1 MHADMNELSEQT
13 GFPDPAIAPYDSAVM
28 PVRGRISWLRV
39 SMRLSVRPLVTA
51 LAIVSLAL
59 AGCTMPPPADD
70 PDAVAE
76 YKETNDPLE
85 PTNRVFYAVN
95 DALDTVILRPIALGY
110 RAVLPSPVR
119 TGVHNV
125 LNNLATPVTL
135 ANDLLQGN
143 PRRAGDTM
151 SRFLLNTTLGIG
163 GLIDVATERGIPDHP
178 ADFGMTLAVWGVGDG
193 IYLFLPVLGPTNPR
207 DAVGFGMDSFVL
219 DPWGWVG
226 KGNTVRNLRITR
238 AAVSAIDAR
247 VMVLDDFDKVKAQ
260 ALDPYAT
267 IRSLARQ
274 YRAKQI
280 GDARGDVTPQAVK
293 KSP

>member
-1 MHADMNELSEQT
+1 
-13 GFPDPAIAPYDSAVM
+13 
-28 PVRGRISWLRV
+28 
-39 SMRLSVRPLVTA
+39 MRLSVRPLATA
-51 LAIVSLAL
+51 LAALCLAL
-59 AGCTMPPPADD
+59 GGCAMPPPADD

-125 LNNLATPVTL
+125 LNNLGTPVTL
-135 ANDLLQGN
+135 ANDLMQGN
-143 PRRAGDTM
+143 SRRAGDTM

-163 GLIDVATERGIPDHP
+163 GLIDVAAERGIPDHP

-193 IYLFLPVLGPTNPR
+193 VFLFLPVLGPSNPR

-226 KGNTVRNLRITR
+226 QGNTVRNLRYGRT
-238 AAVSAIDAR
+238 ALSAVDAR
-247 VMVLDDFDKVKAQ
+247 AMVLDDFDKVKAQ

-274 YRAKQI
+274 YRTKQI
-280 GDARGDVTPQAVK
+280 DDARNDVTPQAVK
-293 KSP
+293 KTP